1 MSKLSSGDTVIL
13 ELRKTDRETHISFLY
28 SDIKVGKL
36 EEIIEELKMNQFK
49 LLSHLENCKSTV
61 SDLVDL
67 SCCHIKLKKFQ
78 TEN

>member
-36 EEIIEELKMNQFK
+36 EEIIEELKMNQSE
-49 LLSHLENCKSTV
+49 LLSHLEDCKSTV
-61 SDLVDL
+61 SDFVVM
-67 SCCHIKLKKFQ
+67 
-78 TEN
+78 

>member
-36 EEIIEELKMNQFK
+36 EEIIEELKMNQSE
-49 LLSHLENCKSTV
+49 LLSHLEDCKSTV
-61 SDLVDL
+61 SDLVVM
-67 SCCHIKLKKFQ
+67 
-78 TEN
+78 